1 MLFHHLLVTLTYQ
14 VCTNAGDGNESY
26 ISLGNFGHVE
36 NMIFLNWDS
45 VHARL
50 NSQYEAQSYN
60 KNKQK
65 KISSIQ
71 EICLERTYF

>member
-1 MLFHHLLVTLTYQ
+1 MLEMEMNPTYLWGILVMLK
-14 VCTNAGDGNESY
+14 
-26 ISLGNFGHVE
+26 IWF
-36 NMIFLNWDS
+36 FLNWDS